1 MKTDGVLPV
10 QDRFQGKIGV
20 MGGTFNPIHIGH
32 LRSAEEVREAF
43 DLDRV
48 IFIPSADPPHK
59 GKKGIIDIHD
69 RLELVTE
76 AVRENPFFIASDIE
90 ARRDGKSYTV
100 DTLREIRSRLD
111 DGGELFFI
119 LGLDAFLEIE
129 TWYHYRDLFD
139 LSHFVVTDRPTSESH
154 NPPLVLPETLAAL
167 FENVDGR
174 TLLHPSGNRV
184 YYHNISA
191 LDISATEI
199 RRLVGEGFSIRYL
212 VPERVYDTITQK
224 GYYR

>member
-1 MKTDGVLPV
+1 
-10 QDRFQGKIGV
+10 
-20 MGGTFNPIHIGH
+20 MGGSFNPIHIGH

-43 DLDRV
+43 DLSRV

-59 GKKGIIDIHD
+59 EKRGMIDICD
-69 RLELVTE
+69 RLELVRE
-76 AVRENPFFIASDIE
+76 AVRENPFFSASDIE

-100 DTLREIRSRLD
+100 DTLKEIKDRLESE
-111 DGGELFFI
+111 GELFFI

-129 TWYHYRDLFD
+129 TWYAYRELFM
-139 LSHFVVTDRPTSESH
+139 LSHFVVTDRPTPESH

-167 FENVDGR
+167 FEEADGR
-174 TLLHPSGNRV
+174 MLHHPSGNRV

-199 RRLVGEGFSIRYL
+199 RRLVGEKVSIRYL
-212 VPERVYDTITQK
+212 VPDRVNDIIKQK
-224 GYYR
+224 GYYL

>member
-1 MKTDGVLPV
+1 M
-10 QDRFQGKIGV
+10 
-20 MGGTFNPIHIGH
+20 GH

-43 DLDRV
+43 DLSRV

-59 GKKGIIDIHD
+59 EKAGMIDVSD

-76 AVRENPFFIASDIE
+76 AVRDNPFFFASDIE

-100 DTLREIRSRLD
+100 DTLKEMRDRLER
-111 DGGELFFI
+111 GGELFFI

-129 TWYHYRDLFD
+129 TWYNYRELFG
-139 LSHFVVTDRPTSESH
+139 LSHFVVTDRPTPESH

-167 FENVDGR
+167 FEETDGR
-174 TLLHPSGNRV
+174 ILRHPSGNRV

-199 RRLVGEGFSIRYL
+199 RRLVGEGSSIRYL
-212 VPERVYDTITQK
+212 VPDRVCDIIIQK
-224 GYYR
+224 GHYL

>member
-1 MKTDGVLPV
+1 M
-10 QDRFQGKIGV
+10 QERFQGNIGV

-43 DLDRV
+43 GLDRV

-59 GKKGIIDIHD
+59 GKKGIINISD
-69 RLELVTE
+69 RLEFVRE
-76 AVRENPFFIASDIE
+76 AVRDNPFFSASDIE

-100 DTLREIRSRLD
+100 DTLKEMKDRLES
-111 DGGELFFI
+111 GGDLYFI

-129 TWYHYRDLFD
+129 TWYSYRELFG
-139 LSHFVVTDRPTSESH
+139 LSHFVVTDRPTPESH
-154 NPPLVLPETLAAL
+154 NPPFILPESLAAL
-167 FENVDGR
+167 FEKTEGR
-174 TLLHPSGNRV
+174 TLRHTSGNRV

-199 RRLVGEGFSIRYL
+199 RRLVGEGASIRYL
-212 VPERVYDTITQK
+212 VPERVNDIIIQK
-224 GYYR
+224 GHYL

>member
-1 MKTDGVLPV
+1 M
-10 QDRFQGKIGV
+10 QERFQGNIGV

-43 DLDRV
+43 DLSRV
-48 IFIPSADPPHK
+48 VFIPAADPPHK
-59 GKKGIIDIHD
+59 GKKGIISISD

-76 AVRENPFFIASDIE
+76 AVRDNPFFTASDIE

-100 DTLREIRSRLD
+100 DTLKEMKDRLGG
-111 DGGELFFI
+111 GGELYFI

-129 TWYHYRDLFD
+129 TWYSYRELFG
-139 LSHFVVTDRPTSESH
+139 LAHFVVTDRPTSESH
-154 NPPLVLPETLAAL
+154 NPPLILPETLAAL
-167 FENVDGR
+167 FEKTDDR
-174 TLLHPSGNRV
+174 TLRHPSGNRV

-199 RRLVGEGFSIRYL
+199 RRLVGEGASIRYL
-212 VPERVYDTITQK
+212 VPDRVNDIIIQK
-224 GYYR
+224 GYYL